1 MINYRILIKRKITMT
16 FNLLGMKVEYYNLV
30 NQLQL
35 SNHWCVAI
43 KLYKHYTQIVTSLID
58 NINIAKMYFRYG
70 FDQMNR
76 GMAVSTMY
84 GRSDMVKFFIKMGA
98 DNWNW
103 GMENAI
109 VFNQLFLIKFFIN
122 KGAEVHDS
130 YIVNSIRRG
139 NLDVVKY
146 FIATYSITNWNQCI
160 IYAVEGCQLDM
171 VKFFIEKG
179 ANNYQECYELSFS
192 FEIDNYIQQFL

>member
-1 MINYRILIKRKITMT
+1 MS
-16 FNLLGMKVEYYNLV
+16 FNLPAMKLEYYNLV
-30 NQLQL
+30 NQLPL
-35 SNHWCVAI
+35 VNNWCVAI
-43 KLYKHYTQIVTSLID
+43 KLYTHYTQIFTSLID

-70 FDQMNR
+70 FDHMNE
-76 GMAVSTMY
+76 GMAISTMY
-84 GRSDMVKFFIKMGA
+84 GRVDVVKFFIKLGA
-98 DNWNW
+98 NDWDW

-109 VFNQLFLIKFFIN
+109 IFNQLFLIKFFIN
-122 KGAEVHDS
+122 KGAEVYNW
-130 YIVNSIRRG
+130 YIVSSIRRG

-146 FIATYSITNWNQCI
+146 FIDAYNITNWNQCVI
-160 IYAVEGCQLDM
+160 HAAEGGQLEL